1 MSGPL
6 DGYRIVEIALIGS
19 GQVHELQLSG
29 RIIDENRL

>member
-19 GQVHELQLSG
+19 GQVHELQV
-29 RIIDENRL
+29 RRR